1 MQSYYKESCNL
12 ILTLVEE
19 RLKLGKYY
27 SSELVDPINFKRMI
41 ESLRYLIS
49 IRPYIVFG
57 VGLVSKFIESPL

>member
-49 IRPYIVFG
+49 IRPYIVFE